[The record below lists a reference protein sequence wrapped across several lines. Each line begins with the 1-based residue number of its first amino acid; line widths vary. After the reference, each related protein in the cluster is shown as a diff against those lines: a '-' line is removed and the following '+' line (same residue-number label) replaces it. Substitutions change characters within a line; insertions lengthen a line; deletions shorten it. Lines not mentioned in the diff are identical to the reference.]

1 MAARP
6 SRFESGSGHHPEK
19 APPAAFARN
28 AAPAALRAGAARA
41 NRRWYSPRH
50 DRRHRRLGAV
60 TPEAR
65 ARRKIDAQL
74 EAAGWRV
81 QDLADIDLTAG
92 RGIAAREFPM
102 KPGFGKADYLLYV
115 DGAAAGVVE
124 AKPFGALAG
133 VEAQAARYAA
143 GLPGDL
149 PAHRRPLPFAFM
161 SNGGVTRFADGRD
174 PRPRARELFA
184 FPRPETLADRL
195 AEPRSL
201 RARLAALPPLD
212 ESRLWAVQARAA
224 RNLEESLAHAR
235 PRALVQMA
243 TGSGKT
249 FVAIAA
255 AWRLLRHAEAGRI
268 LFLVDRNTLGRQAE
282 NEFVNFAP
290 PGESRKFGELY
301 AVQRLEANR
310 INPAAKVVIATVQR
324 LFSMLRGEAGIDPDR
339 ENESAFGN
347 AAAFDDEE
355 ESDPWLGPAPEAAYN
370 SALPPEFFDFIIVD
384 ECHRSIYDRWSRALL
399 YFDSFLVGLTATPDN
414 RTIGFFDQ
422 NLVMQYGH
430 EEAVADGVNVGFDV
444 WRVRTEIGEAGGSIP
459 AADRPYVAMRDKAT
473 RAERLVGLAEDFAYG
488 ADRLD
493 RDVVAESQIRTVL
506 REFRHRVLK
515 EAFPDRAEAPKTLI
529 FAKDDSHADDIVRIA
544 REVFDEGD
552 AFCGKITYRT
562 GFVAVRRTAAGEDG
576 SETETTEWV
585 RTRDLPPE
593 EVLANF
599 RNAFHPRIAV
609 TVDMISTGTDVK
621 PIECLVFMRGVR
633 SAAFFE
639 QMKGRGVRVISSA
652 RLRAVTPSA
661 RVKDR
666 FVVVDAVGVCENVR
680 SGSRPLD
687 RQPSKSFD
695 RVLNYV
701 ARGGTDPDALATLGA
716 RLARLQRRLAPEELA
731 ELKDLAG
738 GESLSALARGLF
750 RACDPKAHAAEAK
763 ARSGAAEPDEA
774 QRAEAARALARAA
787 AAPFLKPAFRRRLIA
802 LRRES
807 EQTIDRH
814 SIDEVLYSGFD
825 AAAVEKA
832 RAKVADFRAWI
843 AGNRDE
849 LTALQLL
856 YAGARPLKLSL
867 EDLRE
872 LRAALARPPV
882 SATPAQLWRAF
893 EAAEAEKVAG
903 GGGESLADLVSL
915 ARHALIPAGTLA
927 PYRDELM
934 ARYRAWLDERG
945 GADAFGAEQREWLDR
960 MAEHIAGS
968 LAIAPDDFD
977 LGWFGQHGSLGRAHA
992 LFGDA
997 LKPLMAELNE
1007 RLAA

>member
-1 MAARP
+1 M
-6 SRFESGSGHHPEK
+6 
-19 APPAAFARN
+19 
-28 AAPAALRAGAARA
+28 
-41 NRRWYSPRH
+41 
-50 DRRHRRLGAV
+50 

-65 ARRKIDAQL
+65 ARRAIDARL
-74 EAAGWRV
+74 EDAGWRV
-81 QDLADIDLTAG
+81 QDVADIDLDSG
-92 RGIAAREFPM
+92 RGVAVREFPL

-143 GLPGDL
+143 GLPGGL
-149 PAHRRPLPFAFM
+149 PAHRRPLPFAFA
-161 SNGGVTRFADGRD
+161 SNGDATWFADGRD
-174 PRPRARELFA
+174 PNPRARRLFA

-212 ESRLWAVQARAA
+212 ASRLWAVQARAA
-224 RNLEESLAHAR
+224 RNLEESFAHAR

-249 FVAIAA
+249 FVAINA

-282 NEFVNFAP
+282 NEFANFAP

-301 AVQRLEANR
+301 AVQRLAANR

-324 LFSMLRGEAGIDPDR
+324 LFSMLRGEEALDPDR

-347 AAAFDDEE
+347 AAALDDEE
-355 ESDPWLGPAPEAAYN
+355 DSDPWLGPAPEAAYN
-370 SALPPEFFDFIIVD
+370 PALPPEFFDVIIVD

-399 YFDSFLVGLTATPDN
+399 YFDSLLVGLTATPDN

-444 WRVRTEIGEAGGSIP
+444 WRVRTEIGEAGGTIP

-473 RAERLVGLAEDFAYG
+473 RAERLVGLAEDFSYG
-488 ADRLD
+488 AERLD

-515 EAFPDRAEAPKTLI
+515 EAFPGRAEAPKTLI

-562 GFVAVRRTAAGEDG
+562 GFVAVPRTGADG
-576 SETETTEWV
+576 TETTEWV
-585 RTRDLPPE
+585 RTSGLPPE

-639 QMKGRGVRVISSA
+639 QMKGRGVRVIPPA

-666 FVVVDAVGVCENVR
+666 FVIVDAVGVCERVR
-680 SGSRPLD
+680 TGSRPLD
-687 RQPSKSFD
+687 RQPSRSFAQ
-695 RVLNYV
+695 VLNYV
-701 ARGGTDPDALATLGA
+701 ARGGTDADALATLGA
-716 RLARLQRRLAPEELA
+716 RLARLQRRLAPEALA

-750 RACDPKAHAAEAK
+750 RACDPKAHVAEAQ
-763 ARSGAAEPDEA
+763 ARSGAAEPGEA
-774 QRAEAARALARAA
+774 ERAEAARALARAA
-787 AAPFLKPAFRRRLIA
+787 AQPFLKPAFRRRLTA

-814 SIDEVLYSGFD
+814 TIDEVLYSGFD

-843 AGNRDE
+843 AGARDE

-856 YAGARPLKLSL
+856 YAGTRPLKLSL

-903 GGGESLADLVSL
+903 GGGGSLADLVSL

-945 GADAFGAEQREWLDR
+945 GDSAFGAEQREWLDR
-960 MAEHIAGS
+960 MAEHIAES